1 MGEVLY
7 VDLEVLASVEE
18 TDLLIRISKKDL
30 NGLVSFDE
38 NLVLRHWDG
47 NKPVSL
53 VAYGS
58 DSVRTE
64 SDANESNNLSELPN
78 LAGLTGIIT
87 K

>member
-1 MGEVLY
+1 MGDVLY
-7 VDLEVLASVEE
+7 VDLEVLATIEE
-18 TDLLIRISKKDL
+18 DDFLIRVSKKDL

-38 NLVLRHWDG
+38 DLVLRHWDG
-47 NKPVSL
+47 ERPVTL

-64 SDANESNNLSELPN
+64 SDATKDNNLSELPE
-78 LAGLTGIIT
+78 LAGMTGIIT

>member
-18 TDLLIRISKKDL
+18 NDYLIRVSKKDL
-30 NGLVSFDE
+30 NGLVSFNED
-38 NLVLRHWDG
+38 LVLRHWDG
-47 NKPVSL
+47 TKPVSL

-64 SDANESNNLSELPN
+64 GDANDFNNLSELPK
-78 LAGLTGIIT
+78 LAGITGIIT

>member
-1 MGEVLY
+1 MGGVLY
-7 VDLEVLASVEE
+7 VDLEVLATIEE
-18 TDLLIRISKKDL
+18 DDFLIRVSKKDL

-38 NLVLRHWDG
+38 DLVLRHWDG
-47 NKPVSL
+47 ERPVTL

-64 SDANESNNLSELPN
+64 SDATKDNNLSELPD
-78 LAGLTGIIT
+78 LAGMTGIIT

>member
-1 MGEVLY
+1 MGEAVY
-7 VDLEVLASVEE
+7 VDLEVLASIEDDDYLV
-18 TDLLIRISKKDL
+18 RVSKKDL
-30 NGLVSFDE
+30 NSLVTFDE

-47 NKPVSL
+47 EKPVSL

-64 SDANESNNLSELPN
+64 GDANEENNLNNLPD
-78 LAGLTGIIT
+78 LAGMTGIIT